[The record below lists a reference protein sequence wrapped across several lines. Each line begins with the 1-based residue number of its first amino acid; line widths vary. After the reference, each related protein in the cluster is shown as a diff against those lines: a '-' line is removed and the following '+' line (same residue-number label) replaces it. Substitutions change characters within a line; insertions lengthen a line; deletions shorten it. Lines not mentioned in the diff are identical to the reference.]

1 MEFEY
6 YMQLALTLARGA
18 EGQTSPNP
26 PVGSVV
32 VNHGRI
38 VGMGAHLRA
47 GERHAERVA
56 LDMAGSD
63 AFGGD
68 LYVTLEPCS
77 HTGQTPPCTEAILQA
92 GIARVYVAT
101 VDPNPLVAGS
111 GIQLLQNAGVSVEI
125 GICEAA
131 ALELYQPFFHFIQTK
146 QPHVTLKTAMTLDG
160 KIAASSGHSKWVTSE
175 QSRLDVHQL
184 RHVHDAILTGTNTIL
199 HDDPLLTTRLSQ
211 GGLHPIRVI
220 LDTHL
225 KTPVESQ
232 VIQNKQAPTWIFCG
246 KDASAEKE
254 TQLAKANH
262 VDVIRLSEETI
273 TIPIV
278 LEELGARSVM
288 TLLVEGGAAVN
299 ASFLQAEAVDRIITY
314 IAPRL
319 LGGADSLT
327 PIGGTNPVL
336 MSEAKD
342 FIFVK
347 TEQLGPDIKLTAVPK
362 GSELHVYRNH

>member
-1 MEFEY
+1 MEFEH
-6 YMQLALTLARGA
+6 YMQVALTLAQGA
-18 EGQTSPNP
+18 AGQTSPNP

-32 VNHGRI
+32 VTDGRI

-63 AFGGD
+63 ATGGD

-77 HTGQTPPCTEAILQA
+77 HTGKTPPCTEAILQA
-92 GIARVYVAT
+92 GISRVFVAT

-111 GIQLLQNAGVSVEI
+111 GIQLLRDAGIIVET
-125 GICEAA
+125 GVCEAT

-160 KIAASSGHSKWVTSE
+160 KIAAFSGHSKWVTSE
-175 QSRLDVHQL
+175 QSRLDVHHL
-184 RHVHDAILTGTNTIL
+184 RHAHDAILTGTHTIL
-199 HDDPLLTTRLSQ
+199 HDNPLLTTRLPQ

-220 LDTHL
+220 LDTTL
-225 KTPVESQ
+225 QTPIESQ
-232 VIQNKQAPTWIFCG
+232 VIQNSQAPTWIFCG
-246 KDASAEKE
+246 SDASTERE
-254 TQLAKANH
+254 LQLSAASH
-262 VDVIRLSEETI
+262 VAVIRLSEARI
-273 TIPIV
+273 TIPSV
-278 LEELGARSVM
+278 LQELGARNVM
-288 TLLVEGGAAVN
+288 TLLVEGGATVN

-319 LGGADSLT
+319 LGGSDSLT
-327 PIGGTNPVL
+327 PIGGTNPAL

-342 FIFVK
+342 FVFVK
-347 TEQLGPDIKLTAVPK
+347 TEQIGPDIKITAVPK
-362 GSELHVYRNH
+362 GSDSHVYRNH